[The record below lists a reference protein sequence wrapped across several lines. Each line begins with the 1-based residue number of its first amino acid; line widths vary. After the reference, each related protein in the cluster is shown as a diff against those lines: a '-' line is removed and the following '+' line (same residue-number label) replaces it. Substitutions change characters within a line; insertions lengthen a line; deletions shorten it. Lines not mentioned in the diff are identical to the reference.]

1 MRKDLAKA
9 WAESESRWH
18 GLAIYIAAQ
27 AGDDVSVARII
38 QFYVPASFRKK
49 LLTPAER
56 RGKLIAF
63 VKKSA

>member
-1 MRKDLAKA
+1 MRRCF
-9 WAESESRWH
+9 ESSVTTKWRWH
-18 GLAIYIAAQ
+18 GLAIYIATQ

-49 LLTPAER
+49 VVTSAER